1 MLQSLPLIGILIIGL
16 NIAFTFIGFK
26 NDAFFEQY
34 RFHIASIKRGQY
46 YRLLS
51 SGFLHVNTTHLLF
64 NMFTFYF
71 FVDIVVGIIGTT
83 AFLALFLGSLLAGN
97 FFGYYFHFKDDY
109 YSAVGASGAVTGI
122 LFSALL
128 LYPDIELMLFL
139 IPIPIPGYLFGIGYL
154 LYTLYGMKAQND
166 TIGHTAHFGG
176 AVGGILITLV
186 VMPEVVYSSVFML
199 SILSLAVVVA
209 GILLYKQHR

>member
-122 LFSALL
+122 LFSAIL